1 MYNRPKF
8 NLMLLRRGRQNCF
21 EILPEKQPVVLEQS
35 TLFLSFLCLT
45 SLGWLERSF
54 MPQSIKLT
62 FEDMNFKNGYLLL
75 LSELL
80 MIFS

>member
-1 MYNRPKF
+1 MKF
-8 NLMLLRRGRQNCF
+8 S
-21 EILPEKQPVVLEQS
+21 PEKQPVVLEQS
-35 TLFLSFLCLT
+35 SLFLSFLCLT

-80 MIFS
+80 ML